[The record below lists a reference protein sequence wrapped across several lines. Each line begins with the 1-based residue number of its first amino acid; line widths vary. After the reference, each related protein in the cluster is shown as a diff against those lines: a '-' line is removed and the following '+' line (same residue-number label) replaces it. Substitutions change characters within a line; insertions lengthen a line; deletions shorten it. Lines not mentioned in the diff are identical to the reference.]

1 MDKPIDTSAITLEDI
16 ALRKAE
22 LQKEIQEKKENIK
35 ELSRELFAPL
45 EPATNKANAMMRAF
59 NTGMAIY
66 DGAMTGVKIVRRI
79 RKLFRR

>member
-22 LQKEIQEKKENIK
+22 LQKNIQEKKENIK
-35 ELSRELFAPL
+35 ELSRELFAPF

>member
-1 MDKPIDTSAITLEDI
+1 MDKPIDTSVITLEDI

-22 LQKEIQEKKENIK
+22 LQKDIQEKKENIK

>member
-22 LQKEIQEKKENIK
+22 LQKDIQKKKENIK

>member
-1 MDKPIDTSAITLEDI
+1 MDKPIDTSVITLEDI

-22 LQKEIQEKKENIK
+22 LQKDIQEKKENIK

-66 DGAMTGVKIVRRI
+66 DGAMTGIKIVRRI

>member
-22 LQKEIQEKKENIK
+22 LQKDIQEKKENIK

-66 DGAMTGVKIVRRI
+66 HGAMTGVKIVRRI

>member
-1 MDKPIDTSAITLEDI
+1 MDKPIYTSAITLEDI

-22 LQKEIQEKKENIK
+22 LQKDIQEKKENIK

>member
-1 MDKPIDTSAITLEDI
+1 MDKPIDTSTITLEDI

-22 LQKEIQEKKENIK
+22 LQKNIQEKKENIK

>member
-22 LQKEIQEKKENIK
+22 LQKGIQEKKENIK

>member
-1 MDKPIDTSAITLEDI
+1 MNKPIDTSAVTLEDI

-22 LQKEIQEKKENIK
+22 LQKDIQEKKENIK

>member
-16 ALRKAE
+16 ALTKAE
-22 LQKEIQEKKENIK
+22 LQKDIQEKKENIK

>member
-22 LQKEIQEKKENIK
+22 LQKDIQEKKENIK

-45 EPATNKANAMMRAF
+45 EPATNKAKAMMRAF

>member
-22 LQKEIQEKKENIK
+22 LQKDIQEKKENIK

-45 EPATNKANAMMRAF
+45 EPATNKANAIMRAF

>member
-22 LQKEIQEKKENIK
+22 LQKDIQEKKENIK

-45 EPATNKANAMMRAF
+45 EPVTNKANAMMRAF

>member
-22 LQKEIQEKKENIK
+22 LQKDIQEKKENIK